1 MNIDDALIEMFRLL
15 EKHNVYPSKQ
25 FMRDIK
31 SLVKTDI
38 KKLIWFKHRKSNKDI
53 WAKIN

>member
-38 KKLIWFKHRKSNKDI
+38 KKLI
-53 WAKIN
+53 